1 MDVNR
6 SQNQLYQEF
15 QRRMQLEDLQGF
27 RYKMDIQYPITQGA
41 LKYKVWASVG
51 SHDVHFKPDADARI
65 YDKYLFI
72 GPCAS
77 KKEAI
82 KEAKLKIMSSYLN
95 VLTTGIYL
103 DPFM

>member
-1 MDVNR
+1 MDVN
-6 SQNQLYQEF
+6 QLYEKF
-15 QRRMQLEDLQGF
+15 QSNMQRQGLQGF
-27 RYKMDIQYPITQGA
+27 YYKMDIEYPITQGA
-41 LKYKVWASVG
+41 LMYKVWACVG
-51 SHDVHFKPDADARI
+51 LHDVHFKPDADARI

-77 KKEAI
+77 RKEAI
-82 KEAKLKIMSSYLN
+82 KEAKLEIMSSFLN